1 MYNVL
6 SQFSAFVSKPFFI
19 IANNLESWPVVFA
32 LLLGL
37 VGALAPCQLTG
48 NISALTLY
56 GNRSFQEKIVWKD
69 VIFFTLGKIAAFSL
83 LGGLVW
89 ILGREIQDNLINYF
103 PWVRKIMG
111 PLLIIV
117 GLYMLGLIKIK
128 GTINLFKGS
137 KEFKKETPF
146 GSFMLGFSFSLAFC
160 PTMFILFFV
169 TLMPV
174 VLSNSYGIILP
185 SIFALGTALPLILFI
200 FIIWYLGGGGLLM
213 KKGRKFGVIIQRIS
227 GIIMLLLGIMDSMTY
242 WSL

>member
-1 MYNVL
+1 M

-19 IANNLESWPVVFA
+19 IANNLESWPIVFA
-32 LLLGL
+32 LLLGI

-56 GNRSFQEKIVWKD
+56 GNRSVQAKIVWKD
-69 VIFFTLGKIAAFSL
+69 VIFFTLGKVAAFSL

-89 ILGREIQDNLINYF
+89 ILGREIQDNLISYF
-103 PWVRKIMG
+103 PWIRKIMG
-111 PLLIIV
+111 PLLIVV
-117 GLYMLGLIKIK
+117 GLYMLGLIRMK
-128 GTINLFKGS
+128 GTINLFKSS
-137 KEFKKETPF
+137 KEYKQETPF

-174 VLSNSYGIILP
+174 VLSNSYGFILP
-185 SIFALGTALPLILFI
+185 SIFAFGTALPLLIFI
-200 FIIWYLGGGGLLM
+200 FIIWYLGGGGVLM

-227 GIIMLLLGIMDSMTY
+227 GIIMLLLGIMDSITY

>member
-1 MYNVL
+1 MYSLL
-6 SQFSAFVSKPFFI
+6 SQFSSFVSKPFFI
-19 IANNLESWPVVFA
+19 IANNLESLPILFA
-32 LLLGL
+32 LLLGI

-69 VIFFTLGKIAAFSL
+69 VIFFSLGKVAAFSL

-89 ILGREIQDNLINYF
+89 ILGREIQENLITYF
-103 PWVRKIMG
+103 PWIRKIIG

-117 GLYMLGLIKIK
+117 GLYMLGFIKLK
-128 GTINLFKGS
+128 GTINLFKGT
-137 KEFKKETPF
+137 KDYKQETPF

-174 VLSNSYGIILP
+174 VLSSPYGFILP

-213 KKGRKFGVIIQRIS
+213 KKGRKFGVLIQRLS
-227 GIIMLLLGIMDSMTY
+227 GIIMLLLGIMDTITY
-242 WSL
+242 WSV

>member
-1 MYNVL
+1 MYNL
-6 SQFSAFVSKPFFI
+6 MSQFSSFVSKPFFI
-19 IANNLESWPVVFA
+19 IANNLESWPVLFA
-32 LLLGL
+32 LILGI

-56 GNRSFQEKIVWKD
+56 GNRSFQEKVVWRD
-69 VIFFTLGKIAAFSL
+69 VIFFTLGKIVAFSL

-89 ILGREIQDNLINYF
+89 ILGREIQDNLITYF
-103 PWVRKIMG
+103 PWIRKIMG

-128 GTINLFKGS
+128 GTIHLFRGS
-137 KEFKKETPF
+137 KKYKQETPF

-174 VLSNSYGIILP
+174 VLSNSYGFILP
-185 SIFALGTALPLILFI
+185 SIFAFGTALPLILFI
-200 FIIWYLGGGGLLM
+200 FIIWYLGGGGVLM
-213 KKGRKFGVIIQRIS
+213 KKGRKFGGIIQRIS
-227 GIIMLLLGIMDSMTY
+227 GIILLLLGIMDTLTY

>member
-1 MYNVL
+1 M

-19 IANNLESWPVVFA
+19 IANNLESLPIVFA
-32 LLLGL
+32 LMLGI

-56 GNRSFQEKIVWKD
+56 GNRSVQAKIVWKD
-69 VIFFTLGKIAAFSL
+69 VLYFTLGKIAAFTL

-89 ILGREIQDNLINYF
+89 ILGREIQENLIEYF
-103 PWVRKIMG
+103 PWIRKVMG
-111 PLLIIV
+111 PLLIVV
-117 GLYMLGLIKIK
+117 GVYMLGLIRIK
-128 GTINLFKGS
+128 GTLNLFKSS
-137 KEFKKETPF
+137 KEYKQETPF

-174 VLSNSYGIILP
+174 VLSNSYGFILP
-185 SIFALGTALPLILFI
+185 SLFAFGTALPLILFI
-200 FIIWYLGGGGLLM
+200 FIIWYLGGGGVLM
-213 KKGRKFGVIIQRIS
+213 KKGRKFGVFIQKAS
-227 GIIMLLLGIMDSMTY
+227 GIIMLLLGIFDTLTY

>member
-1 MYNVL
+1 MYNL
-6 SQFSAFVSKPFFI
+6 MSQFSSFVSKPFFI
-19 IANNLESWPVVFA
+19 IANNLESWPILFA
-32 LLLGL
+32 LLLGI

-56 GNRSFQEKIVWKD
+56 GNRSFQEKVVWRD

-89 ILGREIQDNLINYF
+89 ILGREIQDNLITYF
-103 PWVRKIMG
+103 PWFRKIMG

-128 GTINLFKGS
+128 GTINLFRGS
-137 KEFKKETPF
+137 NKYKQETPF

-174 VLSNSYGIILP
+174 VLSNSYGFILP
-185 SIFALGTALPLILFI
+185 SIFAFGTALPLILFI
-200 FIIWYLGGGGLLM
+200 FIIWYLGGGGVLM
-213 KKGRKFGVIIQRIS
+213 KKGRKFGGIIQRIS
-227 GIIMLLLGIMDSMTY
+227 GIILLLLGIMDTLTY

>member
-1 MYNVL
+1 MYNL
-6 SQFSAFVSKPFFI
+6 MSQFSSFVSKPFFI
-19 IANNLESWPVVFA
+19 IANNLESLPIVFA
-32 LLLGL
+32 LILGI

-56 GNRSFQEKIVWKD
+56 GNRSFQQKIVWKD

-89 ILGREIQDNLINYF
+89 ILGREIQESLLSYF
-103 PWVRKIMG
+103 PWIRKIMG

-117 GLYMLGLIKIK
+117 GLYMIGLIKLK
-128 GTINLFKGS
+128 GTINLFKG
-137 KEFKKETPF
+137 FKDYKQETPF

-174 VLSNSYGIILP
+174 VLSSSYGFILP
-185 SIFALGTALPLILFI
+185 SIFAIGTALPLILFI
-200 FIIWYLGGGGLLM
+200 LIIWYLGGGGVLM
-213 KKGRKFGVIIQRIS
+213 KKGRGVGVIIQRLA
-227 GIIMLLLGIMDSMTY
+227 GIILLLLGIFDSITY

>member
-1 MYNVL
+1 MYNL
-6 SQFSAFVSKPFFI
+6 MSQFSSFVSKPFFI
-19 IANNLESWPVVFA
+19 IANNLESWPIMFA
-32 LLLGL
+32 LLLGI

-56 GNRSFQEKIVWKD
+56 GNRSFQQKIVWKD

-89 ILGREIQDNLINYF
+89 ILGREIQENLISYF
-103 PWVRKIMG
+103 PWIRKIMG

-117 GLYMLGLIKIK
+117 GLYMLGFIKLR
-128 GTINLFKGS
+128 GTIHLFNGS
-137 KEFKKETPF
+137 KDYQQETPF

-169 TLMPV
+169 TLMPI
-174 VLSNSYGIILP
+174 VLSSSYGFILP
-185 SIFALGTALPLILFI
+185 SIFAIGTALPLILFI
-200 FIIWYLGGGGLLM
+200 LIIWYLGGGGLLM
-213 KKGRKFGVIIQRIS
+213 KKGRKIGASIQRVS
-227 GIIMLLLGIMDSMTY
+227 GVMIILLGIFDSLTY

>member
-1 MYNVL
+1 MYNL
-6 SQFSAFVSKPFFI
+6 MSQFSSFVSKPFFI
-19 IANNLESWPVVFA
+19 IANNLESLPIVFA
-32 LLLGL
+32 LILGI

-56 GNRSFQEKIVWKD
+56 GNRSFQEKVVWKD

-83 LGGLVW
+83 LGVLVW
-89 ILGREIQDNLINYF
+89 ILGREIQDNLISYF
-103 PWVRKIMG
+103 PWIRKIMG

-117 GLYMLGLIKIK
+117 GLYMVGLIKIR

-137 KEFKKETPF
+137 KEYKQETPI

-174 VLSNSYGIILP
+174 VLSSSYGFILP
-185 SIFALGTALPLILFI
+185 SIFALGTALPLLLFI
-200 FIIWYLGGGGLLM
+200 FIIWYLGSGGVLM

-227 GIIMLLLGIMDSMTY
+227 GIIMLLLGIMDFITY

>member
-1 MYNVL
+1 MYNLL
-6 SQFSAFVSKPFFI
+6 SQFSSFISKPFFI
-19 IANNLESWPVVFA
+19 IANNLESWPIIFA

-56 GNRSFQEKIVWKD
+56 GNRSFQQKIAWKD
-69 VIFFTLGKIAAFSL
+69 VIYFTLGKIAAFSL

-89 ILGREIQDNLINYF
+89 ILGREIQDSLISYF
-103 PWVRKIMG
+103 PWIRKIMG

-117 GLYMLGLIKIK
+117 GLYMVGLIKLK
-128 GTINLFKGS
+128 GTINFLKGS
-137 KEFKKETPF
+137 KDYKQGTPF

-169 TLMPV
+169 TLMPI
-174 VLSNSYGIILP
+174 VLSSSYGFILP
-185 SIFALGTALPLILFI
+185 TLFAFGTALPLILFI

-213 KKGRKFGVIIQRIS
+213 KKGRKFGAAIQRVS
-227 GIIMLLLGIMDSMTY
+227 GIFLIILGFFDTFTY